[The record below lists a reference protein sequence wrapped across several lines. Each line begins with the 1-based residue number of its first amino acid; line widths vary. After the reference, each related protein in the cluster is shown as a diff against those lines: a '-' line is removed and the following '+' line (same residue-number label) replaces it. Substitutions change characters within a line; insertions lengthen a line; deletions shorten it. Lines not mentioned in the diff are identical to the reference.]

1 MAPYLGLVA
10 VVTDKGNL
18 GKQETSRAD
27 AEVVWKNLT
36 GMGVRGELLAR
47 VGWSDKTF

>member
-1 MAPYLGLVA
+1 MI
-10 VVTDKGNL
+10 TDKGNL

-36 GMGVRGELLAR
+36 GIR
-47 VGWSDKTF
+47 VGAVGSFWLE